1 MRGLRCVLV
10 HSSTGNEIEYSMS
23 LGGMVAI
30 SLYLNC
36 AIPLVAPDYSVVK
49 LKCNNLDPYLQ
60 KTRVIQLLIES
71 AFSNRERSTIF
82 IFSRSNVIMF
92 NG

>member
-1 MRGLRCVLV
+1 MRGLRCDLV
-10 HSSTGNEIEYSMS
+10 HISTGNEIEYPTS

-49 LKCNNLDPYLQ
+49 VKMQ
-60 KTRVIQLLIES
+60 
-71 AFSNRERSTIF
+71 
-82 IFSRSNVIMF
+82 
-92 NG
+92 